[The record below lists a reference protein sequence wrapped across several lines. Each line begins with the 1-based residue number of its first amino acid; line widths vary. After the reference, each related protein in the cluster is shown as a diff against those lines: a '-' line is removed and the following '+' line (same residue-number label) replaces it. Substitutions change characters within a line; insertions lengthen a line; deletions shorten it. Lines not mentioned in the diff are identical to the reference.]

1 MLRNC
6 LRAFAALSL
15 LLWPCAAQAAPPVYT
30 AIVDAG
36 SGGTRLFLYKVTPG
50 PYPVSELI
58 LQSAAAD
65 VPGTPYEEDD
75 GIDNYACFPGGD
87 PSVQAFYAAQNVNP
101 FVMVPLWEA
110 MKGKLAVLSP
120 PVAESDVVVKVF
132 ATAGMRTAV
141 ENCGQAAADN
151 LFSVIKSGMTAAG
164 LTNPAN
170 EARIID
176 GATEEGLWSFINAND
191 EYANAFGRPNH
202 PKPPEAPVGVLEV
215 GGSSVQIVYPYTPTS
230 PGPNDVQIQINNRVF
245 KVHAQS

>member
-1 MLRNC
+1 MY
-6 LRAFAALSL
+6 ALWS
-15 LLWPCAAQAAPPVYT
+15 AVNERIKT
-30 AIVDAG
+30 
-36 SGGTRLFLYKVTPG
+36 
-50 PYPVSELI
+50 VSPTI
-58 LQSAAAD
+58 TSA
-65 VPGTPYEEDD
+65 
-75 GIDNYACFPGGD
+75 
-87 PSVQAFYAAQNVNP
+87 
-101 FVMVPLWEA
+101 
-110 MKGKLAVLSP
+110 
-120 PVAESDVVVKVF
+120 DVVVKVF